1 MVVVVLLVA
10 NGTMRVGLSSCAQSP
25 TGDPCSEPVPAPP
38 LSYQLAISPDNVLS
52 CLIA

>member
-1 MVVVVLLVA
+1 MVLMVLVA
-10 NGTMRVGLSSCAQSP
+10 NGTVRVGLSSCAQSF

-38 LSYQLAISPDNVLS
+38 LSYQLAITPDDVLS